1 MHPKV
6 NKSGSLSPI
15 ACITKNSTFTKDQSV
30 KKNSMCFACF
40 VNVENVKKKK
50 VNQTE
55 WMDYIKIKNV
65 TYQKISLEPTKGRFL
80 KKIFT
85 MQISNA

>member
-1 MHPKV
+1 MAI
-6 NKSGSLSPI
+6 SPI
-15 ACITKNSTFTKDQSV
+15 ACITKNSTFTKDQSG
-30 KKNSMCFACF
+30 KKNSMCFVCF
-40 VNVENVKKKK
+40 VNVENAKKKSWPD
-50 VNQTE
+50 TE

-65 TYQKISLEPTKGRFL
+65 IYQKISLEPTKGRFL